1 VNTTARNVLILLVIT
16 AAVVFLPGGGR
27 VADLIAAILSIVFAG
42 GIAFF
47 AGRTYLERRLDI
59 YGLEERHRAILYGA
73 FAGIAIGLAA
83 ASRLLATGP
92 GLLAL
97 VALFGLSAYSLFYV
111 FQAWRQY

>member
-1 VNTTARNVLILLVIT
+1 MNSTVRNVLILLAIT

-47 AGRTYLERRLDI
+47 GGRMYLERRLDI

-73 FAGIAIGLAA
+73 VAGLAIAFAA
-83 ASRLLATGP
+83 ASRLLATGA
-92 GLLAL
+92 GLLAF
-97 VALFGLSAYSLFYV
+97 VALLGLCAYGFFYV